1 MQLYGPL
8 ILRLALGAVF
18 VAHGLPKLLPIWGQ
32 DPAQATALFAALGLH
47 PAPAL
52 ARLVGGAEVLGGVA
66 LIAGAFSF
74 WVSLVLIVDM
84 AVAIWRAHYASG
96 FFINW
101 ALTPG
106 VGHGY
111 EFHLILIAALA
122 SLMLTGPGAFS
133 VDHRRHR
140 ELEALA
146 MGRARL
152 RSTEPTAH

>member
-1 MQLYGPL
+1 MQLYGPM

-32 DPAQATALFAALGLH
+32 DPAHAAALFASLGLQ
-47 PAPAL
+47 PAPLFAGI
-52 ARLVGGAEVLGGVA
+52 VGGAEVLGGVA
-66 LIAGAFSF
+66 LVAGAFSF
-74 WVSLVLIVDM
+74 WVSLILIVDM
-84 AVAIWRAHYASG
+84 AVAVWGAHYASG

-106 VGHGY
+106 VGNGY
-111 EFHLILIAALA
+111 EFHLVLIAALA

-133 VDHRRHR
+133 IDHRRHR
-140 ELEALA
+140 ELEAEA